1 MKTLDISKATESLA
15 RYTRSLRRE
24 PVVVTRKGKP
34 VAALM
39 PIDNADV
46 EIATLSTNPR
56 FLALIERARV
66 RHEKEGG
73 LDIKQVRE
81 RFGLQS
87 TPPGVAACD
96 NQTSLAM
103 RYLLSCCRMWPNS
116 GRMSFSMARRTALSE
131 PGVEKMIRPR

>member
-15 RYTRSLRRE
+15 RYTRSLRHD

-46 EIATLSTNPR
+46 ETATLSTHPH
-56 FLALIERARV
+56 FIALIERARV

-73 LDIKQVRE
+73 LDIRQVRE
-81 RFGLQS
+81 RFGLRS
-87 TPPGVAACD
+87 TP
-96 NQTSLAM
+96 
-103 RYLLSCCRMWPNS
+103 RRRCRT
-116 GRMSFSMARRTALSE
+116 R
-131 PGVEKMIRPR
+131 

>member
-56 FLALIERARV
+56 FLSLIERARV

-87 TPPGVAACD
+87 TPPRRRR
-96 NQTSLAM
+96 M
-103 RYLLSCCRMWPNS
+103 R
-116 GRMSFSMARRTALSE
+116 
-131 PGVEKMIRPR
+131 